1 MRHYLMLFVM
11 LGCLRS
17 AAGSVEEMTVCAG
30 NLLASLTPE
39 QKAKAVFPWEDP
51 ERFNWH
57 FIPKDRKGLTLKDMS
72 AAQKHLAYGL
82 MSTSLSARGF
92 QKATTIMSLEQ
103 VLQEIEG
110 PQRRFPR
117 DPELYH
123 FSIFGVPSAKGTWGW
138 RVEGHHLSFNHTI
151 VDGHF
156 AAGTPSFLG
165 SNPGD
170 IRSGPRAGLRV
181 LGVEED
187 LGRELVLALS
197 DEQRKVAIIDTK
209 APDDI
214 LTAANRKA
222 LLSDERGLGVS
233 EMIPSQQRL
242 VDRILAEYVGRLRE
256 NLAEPILL
264 RVNRQAGEKLVF
276 AWAGGT
282 QKGDKHYYRIKGR
295 TFLLEYDNTQNGANH
310 VHAVWRD
317 LNNDFGE
324 DVLAAHLKAEH
335 GK

>member
-1 MRHYLMLFVM
+1 MRHSVM
-11 LGCLRS
+11 VLVVLTSLRL

-30 NLLASLTPE
+30 NLLAALTPE
-39 QKAKAVFPWEDP
+39 QKTKAVFQWTDA

-57 FIPKDRKGLTLKDMS
+57 FIPKERKGLTLKDMS
-72 AAQKHLAYGL
+72 SAQKHLAYGL
-82 MSTSLSARGF
+82 MSTSLGARGF

-103 VLQEIEG
+103 VLQDIEG

-123 FSIFGVPSAKGTWGW
+123 FSIFGLPSTNGTWGW

-151 VDGHF
+151 IDGHL

-165 SNPGD
+165 ANPAE

-181 LGVEED
+181 LGAEED
-187 LGRELVLALS
+187 LARQLVLSLT
-197 DEQRKVAIIDTK
+197 DEQRKSAIVDTK

-214 LTAANRKA
+214 LTVANRKA
-222 LLSDERGLGVS
+222 LLQDDRGLEIS
-233 EMIPSQQRL
+233 KMISSQQL
-242 VDRILAEYVGRLRE
+242 IVDKILAEYVGRLRG
-256 NLAEPILL
+256 NLADPVLL
-264 RVNRQAGEKLVF
+264 RIGRQSGEKLVF

-282 QKGDKHYYRIKGR
+282 KKGDKHYYRIKGSS
-295 TFLLEYDNTQNGANH
+295 FLLEYDNTQNDGNH